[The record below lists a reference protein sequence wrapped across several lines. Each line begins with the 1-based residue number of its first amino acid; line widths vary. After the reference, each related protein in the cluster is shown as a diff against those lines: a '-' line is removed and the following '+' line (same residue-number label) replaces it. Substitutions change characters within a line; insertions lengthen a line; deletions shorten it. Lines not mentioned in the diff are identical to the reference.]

1 MKILRSPA
9 TLGLAVA
16 VFLIFLMGDKFTSS
30 AAPINNV
37 SLGQA
42 ASYSILAGTA
52 LTKGDV
58 SSIGGVTS
66 NAGIFPATVD
76 PAVAALF
83 LSTGAAT
90 FHNGDSAAGLAQ
102 ADLLPAI
109 SAIRALVPTR
119 QAALFSN
126 ETLTPGIYAA
136 PAGQALAITV
146 GLVLDGQN
154 NPDARFIFRSDVALN
169 IDATI
174 NVTLTN
180 GAQSRNVYWLV
191 GSAVTIGA
199 GANIPG
205 NFLVVSAATI
215 GANAV
220 IHGSMLCQ
228 GALTIGANSSVI
240 FDPLTAPLPLSSPS
254 ASPSSSPQA
263 VPSQTATASPTP
275 TPTDLARQTP
285 SPSPTPAPSPA
296 PSPAPTPA
304 PTPAPSAEPSPYVAP
319 LPPPVVL
326 PPPLPPVLPAPV
338 DTFTPTPFVS
348 PEPTPPAPPEPI
360 PLPSPIAFPLPS
372 PSSLAIGLPTLL
384 STPVSTPL
392 APPKKQIFESS
403 QLPATP
409 APQPTVSPP
418 LELLSISPNQNPLDQ
433 SRESIHI
440 SLKNIAIGDLIVV
453 KLQKAAHG

>member
-1 MKILRSPA
+1 M
-9 TLGLAVA
+9 LGLAVA
-16 VFLIFLMGDKFTSS
+16 VFSIFLMGDKFISS
-30 AAPINNV
+30 AAPIDNV

-58 SSIGGVTS
+58 SSIGGATS
-66 NAGIFPATVD
+66 DAGIFPATVD

-90 FHNGDSAAGLAQ
+90 FHNGDLAAGLAQ
-102 ADLLPAI
+102 AALPPAI
-109 SAIRALVPTR
+109 SAIQALVPNR
-119 QAALFSN
+119 QAVLFSN

-146 GLVLDGQN
+146 GMVLDGQN

-174 NVTLTN
+174 TIALTN

-240 FDPLTAPLPLSSPS
+240 FDSLTAPSPLSSPS

-263 VPSQTATASPTP
+263 VPSQTPSPLPTP
-275 TPTDLARQTP
+275 TPAPT
-285 SPSPTPAPSPA
+285 PSPTPAPPPA
-296 PSPAPTPA
+296 PIPSPIIPAPTPSVTPLA
-304 PTPAPSAEPSPYVAP
+304 PAPA
-319 LPPPVVL
+319 PPVVL
-326 PPPLPPVLPAPV
+326 PPPLPPVLPPPL
-338 DTFTPTPFVS
+338 DTFIPTPFVS

-360 PLPSPIAFPLPS
+360 PLPSPITVSS
-372 PSSLAIGLPTLL
+372 PSASPLAIGLPTLL
-384 STPVSTPL
+384 STLVSTL
-392 APPKKQIFESS
+392 LTPPKQQISEGSR
-403 QLPATP
+403 LLAT
-409 APQPTVSPP
+409 AALQPTVSP
-418 LELLSISPNQNPLDQ
+418 LVELLSISPNQNPLDQ

-440 SLKNIAIGDLIVV
+440 SLKNIAVGDLIVV